1 MAVFRLKDVAAL
13 RPSPA
18 RGAVHWSYD
27 RAELIADSVV
37 HVTGVLLGLIAAT
50 VLIGLAGVSASTLN
64 LVTVSIYAAGLV
76 AMLAFS
82 AVYNLWPVSPVK
94 WILRRF
100 DHSAIYVLIA
110 ATYTP
115 FLAQLND
122 RVLAFA
128 LLGGVWSVALIGIA
142 LKVFY
147 PGRFDRLAVALY
159 LALGWSGVMA
169 YDSIAASLS
178 ATTMWLIA
186 IGGVLYSA
194 GVIFH
199 AWQRLRFQNA
209 IWHGF
214 VLLAA
219 AFHYSAVVD
228 TVLASG

>member
-1 MAVFRLKDVAAL
+1 MTIFRMKELVALPVA
-13 RPSPA
+13 PG
-18 RGAVHWSYD
+18 RGAIHWTYD

-37 HVTGVLLGLIAAT
+37 HIAGLSLGLVAAVT
-50 VLIGLAGVSASTLN
+50 LIVLANVYAAPRDV
-64 LVTVSIYAAGLV
+64 VTASIYATGLV

-115 FLAQLND
+115 FLTEMND
-122 RVLAFA
+122 RSLGLA
-128 LLGGVWSVALIGIA
+128 LLAGVWSVALLGIA

-147 PGRFDRLAVALY
+147 PGRFDRLAVVLY
-159 LALGWSGVMA
+159 LALGWSGVVA

-178 ATTMWLIA
+178 GTTLWLIA

-199 AWQRLRFQNA
+199 VWQRLRFQNA

-219 AFHYSAVVD
+219 ACHYSAVLD
-228 TVLASG
+228 TVLAGG